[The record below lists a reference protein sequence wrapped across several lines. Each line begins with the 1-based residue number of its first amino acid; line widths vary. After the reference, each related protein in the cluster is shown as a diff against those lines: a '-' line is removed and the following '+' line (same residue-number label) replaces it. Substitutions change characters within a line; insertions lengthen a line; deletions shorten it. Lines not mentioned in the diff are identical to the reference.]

1 MARVRMLKHGVNVL
15 PVKLGRWPGC
25 GPCSF
30 SASKCRYKGLF
41 PTVRVGPAAYKPCIA
56 GTGDAAQ
63 QQEEG
68 GGEGGR
74 PRRRWGQHAAVAP
87 ENTQL
92 YLLAPKTDVHGLG
105 FDPFKVRGK
114 VGPSGRVCLHIAGLF
129 GACHDSSAWPSKQA
143 K

>member
-1 MARVRMLKHGVNVL
+1 MALL
-15 PVKLGRWPGC
+15 PTTTL
-25 GPCSF
+25 
-30 SASKCRYKGLF
+30 AS
-41 PTVRVGPAAYKPCIA
+41 TKPCIA

-63 QQEEG
+63 QEEEG

-74 PRRRWGQHAAVAP
+74 PRRRWGQHAAVAA

-114 VGPSGRVCLHIAGLF
+114 VEPSGLVWLHELGFVCLYTARLF
-129 GACHDSSAWPSKQA
+129 CVCHDSSKQA
-143 K
+143 KGAWQA